1 MVPHMISGDGN
12 VALILNGKQF
22 YIQKEDEVRE
32 RVLGMLKEDATAED
46 ILTVVDKATPVMNYL
61 EDSDVKVVDGVLTYC
76 DEEVHNSLTERII
89 TFMKEGLPVEPLVNF
104 MKRLMENPSFSARNE
119 LFDFL
124 DHRSLP
130 ITEDGH
136 FLAYKSVNYNYKDK
150 YSGKITNKVGET
162 VTMARYGVDDDRGN
176 GCGSGLH
183 AGALEYVEGYKC
195 DNGGDQVVIVKINPE
210 DVVSVP
216 VDHKFQKLRCC
227 KYEVVAIY
235 DGKLDGILHKEDNA
249 EEWSREGFL
258 EYMEAMMGTQKEV
271 LVGVA

>member
-22 YIQKEDEVRE
+22 YIQKEDDVRE
-32 RVLGMLKEDATAED
+32 RVLGMLSEGATAED
-46 ILTVVDKATPVMNYL
+46 ILTVIDRATPVADYL

-76 DEEVHNSLTERII
+76 GEEVHNSLTERII
-89 TFMKEGLPVEPLVNF
+89 TFMKEGLPVQPLINF
-104 MKRLMENPSFSARNE
+104 LKRLMENPSFSARNE

-183 AGALEYVEGYKC
+183 AGTLAYVQSYGSFHDE
-195 DNGGDQVVIVKINPE
+195 DDSDRVVIVKIDPE
-210 DVVSVP
+210 HVVSVP
-216 VDHKFQKLRCC
+216 KDCDCQKLRCC
-227 KYEVVAIY
+227 EYVVLRDYEGEMQHNLY
-235 DGKLDGILHKEDNA
+235 TDEGDEWEDDDTDEMHGSYEIDFYN
-249 EEWSREGFL
+249 WN
-258 EYMEAMMGTQKEV
+258 
-271 LVGVA
+271 